1 MARALPFDTA
11 PVPAFHEIG
20 TAESGKL
27 KFRQLRAVSIAERTA
42 VREAN
47 GSDALFVAMG
57 ELADK
62 IHQEAKALQDE
73 AGDRQTSPY
82 ATICS
87 ESRAKAY
94 DCLQLAIAALD
105 AGGLPRG
112 SGPEVELAL
121 RHTESVRQLQQQ
133 KAQNSEALVIRQATV
148 MIRSRLQGTA
158 DWTDDDTRALDSEA
172 LILDI
177 ALFYQQEQAGMDSV
191 AGLQEQRKQLQELE
205 EALGKLLPAPG
216 SPPPTP
222 TGESS
227 TGDAALPTQ
236 AAPSL
241 SESGLATSQSPT
253 SSTRQ
258 RRRPRPN

>member
-42 VREAN
+42 VREAD
-47 GSDALFVAMG
+47 GSDALFVKMG
-57 ELADK
+57 ELADV

-73 AGDRQTSPY
+73 AGQLHISPY
-82 ATICS
+82 VTICS

-121 RHTESVRQLQQQ
+121 LHTEAVRALQQQ

-148 MIRSRLQGTA
+148 MIQNRLQGTG

-222 TGESS
+222 TGEIS
-227 TGDAALPTQ
+227 TGSAEPPTPG
-236 AAPSL
+236 APSL

-258 RRRPRPN
+258 RRRPRPS

>member
-1 MARALPFDTA
+1 MARALPFETA

-20 TAESGKL
+20 SAESGKL
-27 KFRQLRAVSIAERTA
+27 RFRQRRTVSIAERTA
-42 VREAN
+42 VREAD

-57 ELADK
+57 ELADR
-62 IHQEAKALQDE
+62 IHQEAKALT
-73 AGDRQTSPY
+73 AGGDTSPY

-105 AGGLPRG
+105 AGLPRG
-112 SGPEVELAL
+112 AGPEVELLL
-121 RHTESVRQLQQQ
+121 RHIEAVQPLQQQ
-133 KAQNSEALVIRQATV
+133 KAANSEALVIRQATV
-148 MIRSRLQGTA
+148 MIQNRLQGTA

-177 ALFYQQEQAGMDSV
+177 ALFYQQEQAGLDGV

-205 EALGKLLPAPG
+205 EALGKLLPAAG

-227 TGDAALPTQ
+227 SGDAAPPTP

-241 SESGLATSQSPT
+241 SESGLATSQSPS
-253 SSTRQ
+253 SSTRPPR
-258 RRRPRPN
+258 RRRPN

>member
-1 MARALPFDTA
+1 MPRLLPFDTA

-27 KFRQLRAVSIAERTA
+27 KFRQLRAVSIAERLA
-42 VREAN
+42 VREAD
-47 GSDALFVAMG
+47 GSDALFVKMG

-62 IHQEAKALQDE
+62 IHKEAKALLAADE
-73 AGDRQTSPY
+73 LTPY

-112 SGPEVELAL
+112 AGPEMDLAL
-121 RHTESVRQLQQQ
+121 RHTEAVRALQQQ
-133 KAQNSEALVIRQATV
+133 KSQNSEALVIRQATV
-148 MIRSRLQGTA
+148 MIQQRLQGTA
-158 DWTDDDTRALDSEA
+158 DWTDDDTRALESEA

-205 EALGKLLPAPG
+205 EALGKLLPAAG
-216 SPPPTP
+216 SPPPIP
-222 TGESS
+222 TGERS
-227 TGDAALPTQ
+227 TGSAELPTQ

-241 SESGLATSQSPT
+241 SEIGLATSQSPT
-253 SSTRQ
+253 SSTRPP
-258 RRRPRPN
+258 RRRRQN

>member
-1 MARALPFDTA
+1 MARALPFETA

-42 VREAN
+42 VREAD
-47 GSDALFVAMG
+47 GSDALFVKMG

-62 IHQEAKALQDE
+62 IHGEACRLVHDDGVE
-73 AGDRQTSPY
+73 TPY

-112 SGPEVELAL
+112 AGPEVELAL
-121 RHTESVRQLQQQ
+121 RHTEAVRALQQQ

-148 MIRSRLQGTA
+148 MIQSRLQGTA

-216 SPPPTP
+216 SPPPIP

-227 TGDAALPTQ
+227 TGSAEPPTQ
-236 AAPSL
+236 VAPSL

-253 SSTRQ
+253 SSKQRQ
-258 RRRPRPN
+258 RRPRQS

>member
-1 MARALPFDTA
+1 MARALPFETA

-20 TAESGKL
+20 SAESGKL

-42 VREAN
+42 VREADR
-47 GSDALFVAMG
+47 SDELFVAMG
-57 ELADK
+57 ELADV
-62 IHQEAKALQDE
+62 IHREANTLKDQ
-73 AGDRQTSPY
+73 AGDLQTSPY
-82 ATICS
+82 VEICR

-112 SGPEVELAL
+112 AGPEVELAL
-121 RHTESVRQLQQQ
+121 RHTEAVQAMQQQ

-148 MIRSRLQGTA
+148 MIRSRLQNTA
-158 DWTDDDTRALDSEA
+158 DWTDDDTRELDSEA

-177 ALFYQQEQAGMDSV
+177 ALFYQQEQAGLDGV

-205 EALGKLLPAPG
+205 EALGKLLPAAG
-216 SPPPTP
+216 SPPPIP
-222 TGESS
+222 TGERS
-227 TGDAALPTQ
+227 TGSAELPTQ

-241 SESGLATSQSPT
+241 SEIGLATSQSPT
-253 SSTRQ
+253 SSTRPP
-258 RRRPRPN
+258 RRLRQN